1 MSNPFDAAIVAIDK
15 ALTKARIEDPCPICQ
30 LGAGKCVLEAA
41 GNLTADDKLWL
52 EHRVDLS
59 IGEYTPIIDGMVCPG
74 RAMKDRF
81 RALLSALPEKEKR
94 P

>member
-1 MSNPFDAAIVAIDK
+1 MSKENPFAEAIGILQANVPYHGDSLFSAI
-15 ALTKARIEDPCPICQ
+15 R
-30 LGAGKCVLEAA
+30 VLEAA
-41 GNLTADDKLWL
+41 GDLTADDKLWL

-81 RALLSALPEKEKR
+81 RALLSALPGDPR
-94 P
+94 